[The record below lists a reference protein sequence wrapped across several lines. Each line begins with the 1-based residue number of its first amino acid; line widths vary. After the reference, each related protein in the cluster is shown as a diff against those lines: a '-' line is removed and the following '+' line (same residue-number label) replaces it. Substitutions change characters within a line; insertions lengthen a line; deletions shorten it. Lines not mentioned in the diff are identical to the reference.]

1 MCSEAVW
8 RRRRQCCGL
17 RPVSR
22 LGCKRKHCPLLL
34 LASDRVQEYTL
45 LSPDTR
51 HTETVTL
58 LQPGTMATMRAVL
71 LTAKPAARADITQH
85 LAVAEAVPVPEV
97 KADQV
102 LVRVRATS
110 LNIED
115 IMWGVG
121 RRVGVY
127 ITATKEAP
135 VILGQEFSGVVERVG
150 AKVMKFKIGDAVLG
164 HKVDILQITRIM
176 RSIFLSS

>member
-1 MCSEAVW
+1 MVRVPCLDSAAARENIVH
-8 RRRRQCCGL
+8 CC
-17 RPVSR
+17 
-22 LGCKRKHCPLLL
+22 CE
-34 LASDRVQEYTL
+34 ASDRVQEYTL

-51 HTETVTL
+51 HTH
-58 LQPGTMATMRAVL
+58 GHTMATMRAVL
-71 LTAKPAARADITQH
+71 LTGKPAARADITQH

-121 RRVGVY
+121 RRIGVY

-164 HKVDILQITRIM
+164 HKVDILQITIIM

>member
-1 MCSEAVW
+1 MW

-17 RPVSR
+17 SPVSR

-51 HTETVTL
+51 HTETETL

-71 LTAKPAARADITQH
+71 LTGKPAARADITQH

-164 HKVDILQITRIM
+164 HKVDTADM
-176 RSIFLSS
+176 CTMHA